1 MDDKELRIR
10 AMTAPKEDADGR
22 GPSPRLHALIQEVD
36 SIEGDP
42 TPEQIRELAYKY
54 YETPEVVEM
63 IVEARSAR
71 EKGKARPEIH
81 KSSWGVW
88 LPEELDLLRSMFN
101 EHKGES
107 LRDLDAEIADA
118 LNALPANKKR
128 GIQRTPSAV
137 EKRRKVM
144 GLTIVSGLSGIIGEI
159 EAQLE
164 AERKERIRLEN
175 ALREICRI
183 TQAEYTDS
191 TNVTHVFEEKD
202 LPKMINVFVQ
212 EVLEDGLSFTERI
225 ECR

>member
-1 MDDKELRIR
+1 MDDRELRIR
-10 AMTAPKEDADGR
+10 AMTAPKENNDGR

-36 SIEGDP
+36 SLEEDP
-42 TPEQIRELAYKY
+42 TPEQIRELAYRY

-71 EKGKARPEIH
+71 EKGKVRPEVH

-101 EHKGES
+101 ERNGES

-137 EKRRKVM
+137 QKRRKMM
-144 GLTIVSGLSGIIGEI
+144 GLTVVSGLTGIIGEI

>member
-1 MDDKELRIR
+1 
-10 AMTAPKEDADGR
+10 
-22 GPSPRLHALIQEVD
+22 
-36 SIEGDP
+36 
-42 TPEQIRELAYKY
+42 
-54 YETPEVVEM
+54 
-63 IVEARSAR
+63 
-71 EKGKARPEIH
+71 
-81 KSSWGVW
+81 
-88 LPEELDLLRSMFN
+88 
-101 EHKGES
+101 
-107 LRDLDAEIADA
+107 
-118 LNALPANKKR
+118 
-128 GIQRTPSAV
+128 
-137 EKRRKVM
+137 M

>member
-81 KSSWGVW
+81 KSSW

-101 EHKGES
+101 KRNGNS

-118 LNALPANKKR
+118 LNELPANKKR

-144 GLTIVSGLSGIIGEI
+144 GLTVVSGLSGIIGEI

-183 TQAEYTDS
+183 TQAECTGS
-191 TNVTHVFEEKD
+191 TNVTHVFEDKD
-202 LPKMINVFVQ
+202 LPKMINIFVK